1 MRPYRLLA
9 LFPFGQQHVDNAF
22 IFFIFNKIKKVRQA
36 VALLPWRHN
45 LLEVELALQD
55 INKPISVA
63 EYKYLLP
70 KEKLQNILLDELL
83 K

>member
-1 MRPYRLLA
+1 M
-9 LFPFGQQHVDNAF
+9 Q
-22 IFFIFNKIKKVRQA
+22 QA
-36 VALLPWRHN
+36 VALLPWGHN